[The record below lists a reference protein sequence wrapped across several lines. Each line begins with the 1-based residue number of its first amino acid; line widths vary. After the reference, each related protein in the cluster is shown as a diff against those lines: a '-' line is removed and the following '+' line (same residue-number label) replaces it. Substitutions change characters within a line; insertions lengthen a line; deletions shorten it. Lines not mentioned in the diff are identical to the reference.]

1 MSSTV
6 NSVSAAVG
14 HLSRQSTGLESAAV
28 ALASGAAGAAF
39 FQVDDNPSA
48 AAAAAGSQV
57 QPPTEVDSLLHQK
70 LLESNIALSNHF
82 ETIMADGLGRV
93 PVQLRSSMKSL
104 NTTQNNL
111 QETVSALQ
119 ESSQTLDKLINA
131 LDGLVATSKET
142 KFPVW

>member
-48 AAAAAGSQV
+48 AAAAGSQV
-57 QPPTEVDSLLHQK
+57 QPPAEMDSLLHQK

-82 ETIMADGLGRV
+82 ETIMADGLGQV

-104 NTTQNNL
+104 NTTQKNL
-111 QETVSALQ
+111 HETVSALQ
-119 ESSQTLDKLINA
+119 ESSQTLDKLTNA
-131 LDGLVATSKET
+131 LDGLVATSNET
-142 KFPVW
+142 KFPGW